1 MIPRAPEA
9 VLPQLL
15 ALLPPGWV
23 WPTDPASTMGRVL
36 TPLATALSTI
46 EAEAARLQQ
55 EAVGPREAVDLL
67 EAYERLLAGAA
78 DGIDTASLSAAD
90 RQAVAHQ
97 RWIARGGQS
106 PAYFIQLAAALGTA
120 ITITEQIASQCDL
133 AECDD
138 EITPDSEAFV
148 WIVNLPTDR
157 LINAECDVTECG
169 DALGDIVLSICE
181 PVIRAFRPAHTLV
194 VFNYDV

>member
-1 MIPRAPEA
+1 MIPRPPEA

-36 TPLATALSTI
+36 SPLAAALSRI
-46 EAEAARLQQ
+46 EGEAARLQG

-67 EAYERLLAGAA
+67 EAYERLLAGAG
-78 DGIDTASLSAAD
+78 DGIDTAGLSAAD
-90 RQAVAHQ
+90 RQSVAHQ

-106 PAYFIQLAAALGTA
+106 PAYFIQLAAALGTT
-120 ITITEQIASQCDL
+120 ITITEQVASQCDL
-133 AECDD
+133 AECGD
-138 EITPDSEAFV
+138 EITPDTEAFV
-148 WIVNLPTDR
+148 WIVSLPTDR
-157 LINAECDVTECG
+157 LIDAECDVTECG

-181 PVIRAFRPAHTLV
+181 PVIRAYRPAHTEV
-194 VFNYDV
+194 VFSYV

>member
-1 MIPRAPEA
+1 MIPRTPDA
-9 VLPQLL
+9 VLGHVL
-15 ALLPPGWV
+15 AHLPPGWV
-23 WPTDPASTMGRVL
+23 WPTDPASVMGRVMM
-36 TPLATALSTI
+36 PLAHALSRV
-46 EAEAARLQQ
+46 EADAARLQQ

-67 EAYERLLAGAA
+67 ADFERVLAGAA

-120 ITITEQIASQCDL
+120 ITITEQVASQCDL
-133 AECDD
+133 AECGD
-138 EITPDSEAFV
+138 EITPDTEAFV
-148 WIVNLPTDR
+148 WIVSLPTDR
-157 LINAECDVTECG
+157 LIDAECDVTECG

-181 PVIRAFRPAHTLV
+181 PVIRAYRPAHTEV
-194 VFNYDV
+194 VFSYV